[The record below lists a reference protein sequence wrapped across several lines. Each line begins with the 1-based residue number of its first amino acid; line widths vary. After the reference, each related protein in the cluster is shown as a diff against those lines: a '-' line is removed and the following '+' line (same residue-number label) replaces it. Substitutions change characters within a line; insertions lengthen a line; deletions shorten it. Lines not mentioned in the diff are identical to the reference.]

1 MGAWRLGGWRWG
13 ALAWIGLLIAMAVG
27 GREEAVRAGAP
38 VAPTSIGQHLG
49 VGSCAGSTCHGRQV
63 ATGAIVRQ
71 DELMHWQDASSPA
84 GAHSRAW
91 RVLAGPRA
99 RNMGARLGIADVQ
112 HAPQCLG
119 CHAES
124 QGVRLADGIGC
135 EGCHGGAGGWL
146 AMHKA
151 TRADHARNVANGM
164 VALEDP
170 KVRANNCL
178 NCHFGSDQPGQF
190 VDHRIYAAGH
200 PRIQFELDLFST
212 LNAHWNEDA
221 DYTDRKHVTPS
232 GVRTWAVGQAMA
244 VSRATTVF
252 AGPRGVNG
260 AFPELTFF
268 DCQTC
273 HRRIADDP
281 DYRPGAV
288 ANPGRPN
295 QAGMPAFQDENMI
308 MLLAAARVA
317 APGEAARFDAATRGF
332 HASIYQGRPQAVA
345 AAARLR
351 GAADALADQLARA
364 TFGKAETLAIVGAVA
379 NGAADRYTD
388 YEASVQGVMAVDTL
402 LSALVRDKS
411 ITTAQ
416 AAAIRPDIDRAYAA
430 VRDANAYDPRGFR
443 VALARAATAIRS
455 VP

>member
-1 MGAWRLGGWRWG
+1 MAAGGPH
-13 ALAWIGLLIAMAVG
+13 
-27 GREEAVRAGAP
+27 EAARAGAE
-38 VAPTSIGQHLG
+38 APGSIGRHLG
-49 VGSCAGSTCHGRQV
+49 VGSCAGSTCHGRQE
-63 ATGAIVRQ
+63 ATGTIVRQ
-71 DELMHWQDASSPA
+71 DELMHWQDRSSPA

-91 RVLAGPRA
+91 TVLAGARA
-99 RNMGARLGIADVQ
+99 RNMGQRLGIDPQ
-112 HAPQCLG
+112 RAPQCLG
-119 CHAES
+119 CHAEPG
-124 QGVRLADGIGC
+124 GVRLADGVGC
-135 EGCHGGAGGWL
+135 EGCHGGASGWL

-151 TRADHARNVANGM
+151 ASPAGGSAESEYARHHRNLAAGM

-212 LNAHWNEDA
+212 LNAHWNEDK
-221 DYTDRKHVTPS
+221 DYRDRKFRGGAGPS

-244 VSRATTVF
+244 VARAATVF
-252 AGPRGVNG
+252 AGPRGTNG

-273 HRRIADDP
+273 HRRISDDIN
-281 DYRPGAV
+281 YRPGAI
-288 ANPGRPN
+288 ANPGRPG

-317 APGEAARFDAATRGF
+317 APGRAAQFDAAAKNF
-332 HASIYQGRPQAVA
+332 HAAIYQGRPQAMA

-351 GAADALADQLARA
+351 GAADALADALAGA
-364 TFGKAETLAIVGAVA
+364 SFGKAQTLAMVSAVA
-379 NGAADRYTD
+379 TGAADRYTD

-402 LSALVRDKS
+402 LSALVRDGAL
-411 ITTAQ
+411 TTAQ
-416 AAAIRPDIDRAYAA
+416 AAGIRPEVDRAYAA
-430 VRDANAYDPRGFR
+430 VRDANAYNPQAFR
-443 VALARAATAIRS
+443 AALASAAAAVRRAG
-455 VP
+455 